1 MSSTSKERVR
11 LFFREVRRRRLFGVS
26 AVYVVVCGVIWQVAD
41 MAFPALGLPE
51 WTFTLVVVLSF
62 LGFPVAL
69 VLGWAYDLEPEGV
82 VRTSGRSEF
91 DAPGEETKRPNPV
104 AWALVEDHLQ
114 RALDE
119 EPTGRQRYLEGLDE
133 SEPGIRSEVESLL
146 EAHDSDG
153 LLDQIIERLNV
164 ERRGARREP
173 GTNVAQYRLVRRL
186 GGGGMG
192 VVYEAVDGRIDR
204 RVALKFLAPEISA
217 NHDAKAR
224 FLMEARAAATLDHP
238 NVCTVLEVGEDE
250 GGSLFIAMPYYDGES
265 LRSRIQRGPLDLDE
279 ALDVARQVAEGLA
292 SAHRR
297 GIVHRDIKPAN
308 VMLTA
313 DGVAKIVDFGVAK
326 MADASL
332 TRTGA
337 ALGSP
342 SYMSPEQTRG
352 EEVDH
357 RTDLWS
363 LGIVLFEMV
372 TGRRP
377 FLGPNEHAI
386 RTAVLSSPA
395 PPLLPD
401 RPDATAALDELV
413 ARALHKE
420 REERYGSAAD
430 LIADIGN
437 VLEAGLPE
445 SSALIRPILPPG
457 ERRMCSILSIRLVHY
472 EQLVE
477 EVGQEQ
483 LRAVSRR
490 IDTAITGAV
499 SAEGGV
505 LLGNEG
511 DRCHAAFGI
520 PMTHEDDGQR
530 ALCAALA
537 VRDRVKEIGAEL
549 ENELS
554 IRLTSALG
562 VDSGY
567 VVVRRD
573 SEGLGYDVSGRPL
586 RVARELAQRA
596 PLEAILLSSE
606 CRRLALDS
614 IETGSTSELHVTGEE
629 GLVTAHTLVSAATE
643 RSTLAARAENGL
655 TAFRGR
661 TEELSSLSRLAQ
673 DSLVEGGGVVQILGE
688 PGVGKSRLVLEF
700 AATLDPSRFRLLT
713 GRALPVSRSTS
724 YAPIAEILRLVVS
737 RESDGDA
744 ELQADV
750 VVDALLEL
758 GEELRGSIPLLLR
771 LLSLSH
777 AEYPFP
783 KHLSG
788 DLVRLA
794 MMEAVAGLFSLLAEQ
809 LPLVLVFED
818 WHWADDASTSALR
831 QLAAVAGSFPM
842 LLVVTIRTGYGV
854 DLRDLPRMNTI
865 SLDPLGPETSAGLL
879 SSVLG
884 AQTVDGSLARAL
896 GARTGGNPFYIEEFG
911 ADLLEQGVVTI
922 DGGTARLVESKEL
935 RLPDSVQAV
944 IRTRLDRLD
953 PAAKGI
959 LFTAAVIGRDFGRTL
974 VREIADEPEQLD
986 RALETLK
993 ASGLVQQTR
1002 VLPDP
1007 AYRFKHALTLE
1018 VTYESLLAHQ
1028 RRTLHLRAAES
1039 LESRA
1044 SASDN
1049 FDVLAHHFANAR
1061 AWARALPYGVE
1072 AARRSVELS
1081 EFEDAAAMLDTVTDE
1096 WAPRLDASPE
1106 TDRLLLD
1113 GLLLKERVLDHTGQR
1128 KRQQATIDRIA
1139 RVVERLGDPRGQMEL
1154 TLRQGDLFA
1163 TVRRYEEA
1171 ERVLEGTL
1179 DRSRTA
1185 DDPEM
1190 QRKALRSLA
1199 MVWWHQDSGR
1209 EQEALALLKEALHLD
1224 LANEDID
1231 GEVGDRANI
1240 CTLLLSMGRLEQALE
1255 VAESLREMARPENA
1269 ASVHLANYHL
1279 GRCHRAL
1286 GDKELALEF
1295 LERATEVRGPGVDS
1309 SFVRSA
1315 IAGVQLELGKPEKAL
1330 EEYSLIIEEARRH
1343 GLTGALALS
1352 LKSSAEVL
1360 SELGRGTEAI
1370 PLMEEAQ
1377 RLFADLHDMAAEVEV
1392 SATLASLYRDAG
1404 RLQETV
1410 AVWGTVRQL
1419 ARRQDDR
1426 PLELRALEG
1435 LAAATREHFG
1445 EDDLAVP
1452 LYEEASAIA
1461 GTLGDRPAEV
1471 RALNSLG
1478 VIAWD
1483 RGDLDAAKDFYERA
1497 LEVSRSGGRPDD
1509 TVLLL
1514 ASLAAVH
1521 RKSGRLD
1528 DAIGSVREAIDQ
1540 SEREDTN
1547 PLLRGYA
1554 LGILGDALLETK
1566 DLDGAERAYRDSL
1579 GVRRSLGDERGEG
1592 WMLVKLSDVEV
1603 ERGALDRVRELNS
1616 RAYEIASRIDDQALI
1631 QASTGRERY

>member
-1 MSSTSKERVR
+1 MR
-11 LFFREVRRRRLFGVS
+11 LFLREVRRRRLFGVS

-41 MAFPALGLPE
+41 MAFPALGLPD

-82 VRTSGRSEF
+82 VRTPGRSEP
-91 DAPGEETKRPNPV
+91 DPPIDEAEVSNP
-104 AWALVEDHLQ
+104 AEWARVEDHFQ
-114 RALDE
+114 RVIDE
-119 EPTGRQRYLEGLDE
+119 EPAGRQKYLEGLDE
-133 SEPGIRSEVESLL
+133 CEPEVRLEVESLL

-153 LLDQIIERLNV
+153 LLDQIIERLNA
-164 ERRGARREP
+164 ERRGTRLEP
-173 GTNVAQYRLVRRL
+173 GTTVAQYRLVRRL

-217 NHDAKAR
+217 NEDAKAR

-250 GGSLFIAMPYYDGES
+250 GGSLFLAMPYYDGES

-279 ALDVARQVAEGLA
+279 ALDITRQIAEGLG

-313 DGVAKIVDFGVAK
+313 EGVAKIVDFGVAK

-363 LGIVLFEMV
+363 LGVVLFEMV

-395 PPLLPD
+395 PPLLPE
-401 RPDATAALDELV
+401 RPDATAALDELMTRV
-413 ARALHKE
+413 LHKE
-420 REERYGSAAD
+420 REGRYGSAAE

-437 VLEAGLPE
+437 VVEAGLPQ
-445 SSALIRPILPPG
+445 STALVRPILQPG

-490 IDTAITGAV
+490 VDTAMTAAI

-505 LLGNEG
+505 VLGNEG
-511 DRCHAAFGI
+511 DRCQAAFGI

-537 VRDRVKEIGAEL
+537 VRDRVREIGAEL
-549 ENELS
+549 ESELG
-554 IRLTSALG
+554 IRLTAALG

-573 SEGLGYDVSGRPL
+573 AEALGYDVSGRPI
-586 RVARELAQRA
+586 RVARGLAQRA
-596 PLEAILLSSE
+596 PPEGILLSSE

-614 IETGSTSELHVTGEE
+614 IETGSTSEVPVTGEE
-629 GLVTAHTLVSAATE
+629 GLVTAYTLVSAATG
-643 RSTLAARAENGL
+643 RSTLAARAEKGL

-661 TEELSSLSRLAQ
+661 NAELSALTRLAR
-673 DSLVEGGGVVQILGE
+673 DSLTGGGRVVQILGE
-688 PGVGKSRLVLEF
+688 PGVGKSRLVFEF
-700 AATLDPSRFRLLT
+700 EGALDPSRFRVLT

-724 YAPIAEILRLVVS
+724 YAPVAEILRRVVS
-737 RESDGDA
+737 GEQDAGA
-744 ELQADV
+744 ELQADGV
-750 VVDALLEL
+750 VGALLEL
-758 GEELRGSIPLLLR
+758 GEELRESIPLLLR

-777 AEYPFP
+777 EEYPFP
-783 KHLSG
+783 KHLTG
-788 DLVRLA
+788 DLVRVA
-794 MMEAVAGLFSLLAEQ
+794 MMESVAGLFSLLAERQ
-809 LPLVLVFED
+809 PLVLVFED

-831 QLAAVAGSFPM
+831 QLAAVAESFPM

-854 DLRDLPRMNTI
+854 DLRDLPGLNTI

-884 AQTVDGSLARAL
+884 AQAVEGSLARAL

-911 ADLLEQGVVTI
+911 ADLLEQEVVTI
-922 DGGTARLVESKEL
+922 DDGTARLVESNEV

-953 PAAKGI
+953 PSAKGI
-959 LFTAAVIGRDFGRTL
+959 LFTASVIGRDFSRTL
-974 VREIADEPEQLD
+974 VREIADEPEHID
-986 RALETLK
+986 RALDTLK

-1028 RRTLHLRAAES
+1028 RRTLHLRAAEA

-1044 SASDN
+1044 STGDN

-1061 AWARALPYGVE
+1061 AWPRALPYGVE

-1081 EFEDAAAMLDTVTDE
+1081 EHEDAAAMLDTVTDE
-1096 WAPRLDASPE
+1096 WAPRLDASEE
-1106 TDRLLLD
+1106 TDRLLMDALFM
-1113 GLLLKERVLDHTGQR
+1113 KEWVFDRTGQR
-1128 KRQQATIDRIA
+1128 EKQQATIDRLA
-1139 RVVERLGDPRGQMEL
+1139 PVVERVGDPRDQIEL

-1171 ERVLEGTL
+1171 ERVLERTL
-1179 DRSRTA
+1179 ERSRAA

-1190 QRKALRSLA
+1190 ERKALRSLG
-1199 MVWWHQDSGR
+1199 MIWWHQDDGR
-1209 EQEALALLKEALHLD
+1209 EAEALALLEEALRLD
-1224 LANEDID
+1224 QVNEDVD

-1255 VAESLREMARPENA
+1255 MAESLREMARPESA
-1269 ASVHLANYHL
+1269 ASQHLANYHL
-1279 GRCHRAL
+1279 ARCHRAL
-1286 GDKELALEF
+1286 GHKELAMEF
-1295 LERATEVRGPGVDS
+1295 LERATEIRGPGVDS
-1309 SFVRSA
+1309 SFVRST
-1315 IAGVQLELGKPEKAL
+1315 IAGIHLELGNPGRAL
-1330 EEYSLIIEEARRH
+1330 ETYTLIIEEARRY
-1343 GLTGALALS
+1343 GLTSALAFS
-1352 LKSSAEVL
+1352 LRSSGEVL
-1360 SELGRGTEAI
+1360 TELGRGTEAI
-1370 PLMEEAQ
+1370 PQLEEAQ
-1377 RLFADLHDMAAEVEV
+1377 YLFGDLHDTRAEAEV
-1392 SATLASLYRDAG
+1392 SASLASLYRDAG
-1404 RLQETV
+1404 RLQEAV
-1410 AVWGTVRQL
+1410 AAWGTVRRL
-1419 ARRQDDR
+1419 ARRLGDG

-1445 EDDLAVP
+1445 EDELALP
-1452 LYEEASAIA
+1452 LYEEASAMA
-1461 GTLGDRPAEV
+1461 RSVGDRAAEV

-1483 RGDLDAAKDFYERA
+1483 RGDLDAAKDSYERA
-1497 LEVSRSGGRPDD
+1497 LQVSRSAGRPDD
-1509 TVLLL
+1509 TILIL
-1514 ASLAAVH
+1514 ASLGAVH

-1528 DAIGSVREAIDQ
+1528 DAIGSAREAIDQ
-1540 SEREDTN
+1540 SEREDAN

-1616 RAYEIASRIDDQALI
+1616 RAYEIASRIDDQELI